1 MSAGTDSSFASAP
14 EARPTERS
22 GAQGP
27 RRAAPGRRPVEPFLW
42 LLFSAGGVLSAML
55 MPALVFLFGV
65 AFPLGWVAPPTY
77 EHLLALVVHPLTRIA
92 LLVLCVL
99 ALFHWAHRFRYTVY
113 DGLQIKHL
121 DEVING
127 ACYGGAIAGSV
138 AAAYVFLLAV

>member
-1 MSAGTDSSFASAP
+1 MARRNEGTKDTNLRQARSVTPSFATAP
-14 EARPTERS
+14 QTRI
-22 GAQGP
+22 
-27 RRAAPGRRPVEPFLW
+27 EPFLW

-55 MPALVFLFGV
+55 MPILVFLFGI
-65 AFPLGWVAPPTY
+65 AFPLGWLPPPSY
-77 EHLLALVVHPLTRIA
+77 DHLLSLVTHPLTRIA

-127 ACYGGAIAGSV
+127 ICYGGAIAGSV
-138 AAAYVFLLAV
+138 AALYVFLVAV